1 MKLLATLIWSLLTMV
16 LGESFVMAKNTTTWP
31 AGAFLVR
38 WGGDV
43 QYGSKEV
50 YFDGK
55 SKFYLAIG
63 DTEGEE
69 DRVGVG
75 VFELD
80 LRNSDLA
87 EMKSAGAVFCEKTV
101 LDGKIDPSQPQVT
114 FQAACLEEGRTVEK
128 YGSLKFIPNDLM
140 DKLFSAVTKFQ
151 NQAWKD
157 GVKLIKLDY
166 SVEKIERK
174 NSAFV
179 VSVRFVNSGRRVIRF
194 KTPDQWLDDGVG
206 SRLGVGSRTRIV
218 NGKPERMADAWAF
231 DLSGKSFINRDEFRD
246 GIVTLNQG
254 ESKILRFEANPNYKA
269 LRGEYEFTGI
279 AFMNIKCEGEWWGGT
294 RVDFNP
300 IKTRI
305 TIDRDYPSTPKE
317 REEWE
322 ARHRDA
328 LSSWPVKPGEA
339 FPEDGLYRAVRVG
352 TGSRSLQVQ
361 PFKAGDI
368 ATTDDMRLLAG
379 SASGEYLNGR
389 MQWVW
394 EASSPQR
401 GSQPFTFVEGTE
413 QFCKPGAVC
422 PRSGRWV
429 VRSMTHDWKYNHD
442 LTQIV
447 TVQQGK
453 SMPAIQSDPRH
464 GEWEWIGV

>member
-1 MKLLATLIWSLLTMV
+1 MEIQC
-16 LGESFVMAKNTTTWP
+16 EC
-31 AGAFLVR
+31 
-38 WGGDV
+38 
-43 QYGSKEV
+43 
-50 YFDGK
+50 K
-55 SKFYLAIG
+55 SGPL
-63 DTEGEE
+63 
-69 DRVGVG
+69 
-75 VFELD
+75 
-80 LRNSDLA
+80 S
-87 EMKSAGAVFCEKTV
+87 
-101 LDGKIDPSQPQVT
+101 
-114 FQAACLEEGRTVEK
+114 
-128 YGSLKFIPNDLM
+128 
-140 DKLFSAVTKFQ
+140 DKLFFS
-151 NQAWKD
+151 
-157 GVKLIKLDY
+157 
-166 SVEKIERK
+166 
-174 NSAFV
+174 
-179 VSVRFVNSGRRVIRF
+179 
-194 KTPDQWLDDGVG
+194 
-206 SRLGVGSRTRIV
+206 
-218 NGKPERMADAWAF
+218 
-231 DLSGKSFINRDEFRD
+231 
-246 GIVTLNQG
+246 
-254 ESKILRFEANPNYKA
+254 
-269 LRGEYEFTGI
+269 
-279 AFMNIKCEGEWWGGT
+279 
-294 RVDFNP
+294 P